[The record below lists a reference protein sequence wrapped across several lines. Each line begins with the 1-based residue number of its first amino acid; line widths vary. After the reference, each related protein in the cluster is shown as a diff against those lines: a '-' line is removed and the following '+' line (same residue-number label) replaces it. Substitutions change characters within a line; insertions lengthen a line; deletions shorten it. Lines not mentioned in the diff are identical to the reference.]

1 MLTSI
6 EIAGFK
12 SFADKARIDFSEGIS
27 VIVGPNGSGK
37 SNIVDAIKWVLG
49 EQSVKK
55 LRGSET
61 TDVIFGGS
69 KTRASA
75 NMAEVTLTFDNR
87 SRFFPLDSDDI
98 HITRRLYRNGDSEY
112 LINRQG
118 TRLRDIRELLSGS
131 GLGAHAYSIIEQGRV
146 GLLLQ
151 STSAQRRAILEDAA
165 GTSLF
170 NARSQEAI
178 RRMER
183 VEQNILRLGDIVNEL
198 ENQYKRTKSQAGKA
212 LQYREYERQLQ
223 ILRTEAA
230 LVEWRRNKARI
241 EQIDSQSERL
251 DERRVDL
258 ESSVQGSELIR
269 KKYVGRLSQ
278 VEKDLRDVDAELG
291 DVREKAAAS
300 QSTVSL
306 QMDQIGQ
313 LDSEIFDQGLKL
325 DEIKLQNSDAEES
338 IQQIAEEILQAR
350 RHYREV
356 KSDYD
361 TQHEELSR
369 LSAEC
374 DDFRSRL
381 EQDRA
386 LLEDEKVR
394 RSRLAGEISGLE
406 ARLSSAQQRSEEKEA
421 RYRKLSEIL
430 SDFVESDSRLKG
442 ELQRFDDNISELN
455 KQVSEKKSARSVA
468 VSQLEQLN
476 TETRE
481 TEQQI
486 ALISERLS
494 ITTNLVNNQEGLSP
508 GVKEVLRR
516 SADSNGPFRNVHGL
530 VADLI
535 RVSAE
540 AAPLIES
547 ALGQKAQYVVVSPDE
562 KLFAFIEKNIR
573 DESVFPGRVGFMW
586 LDDPAKIPNQ
596 QWKESGIYD
605 NLPGVLGRADRFVE
619 TDPKFEYLIYRL
631 LGQTWIVENFKTAKK
646 LYGRSDGQT
655 NFFTITGEAILSNGT
670 LLVGSSQATDGQ
682 IMRRTEIR
690 TLSEEKVLLENNLL
704 AKQAQIAEISKQI
717 ARYDLEIAAGEKKTK
732 DLQNEA
738 DSLRLKQTAQHQ
750 QDKISQSEYLRIKKE
765 LEDLSSENEQITS
778 ELENNRGSKLEI
790 DRRTA
795 DLERSTNE
803 LHGSYTRSDEFRKDA
818 QKKVNDLGIELAK
831 SEERLNS
838 FSSRQLQLNESLSER
853 KKLLTDHA
861 RQLDTLRTRR
871 ESAEFTVLSA
881 ESVVAEQYW
890 QKEKLMGKRDVLIAK
905 KESAS
910 ALVRDI
916 DARLE
921 KDRKLL
927 SKVRENLRLNEI
939 ERERLSD
946 GMKNQVDTMREDYGI
961 DLPARAAEVLLPP
974 ADDAELHGKEES
986 FSSETSVG
994 TLEECTKEIE
1004 SLKRKIN
1011 RLGSVNHQAL
1021 ETLEDLET
1029 RYKTSS
1035 NQYKDLLAARHGI
1048 QNIIGK
1054 TNKYRQEVFDK
1065 TFEAV
1070 KIHFQNIFQQ
1080 LFGGGHAD
1088 IVFDDPDNKIE
1099 SGISIIARPPGKE
1112 LKNVELLSG
1121 GEKTLT
1127 SVAFLLALFLHRSS
1141 PICILDEVDAALDE
1155 VNVDRFNAVLR
1166 DFETDTQFIMITHSK
1181 KTMMVAK
1188 SLYGV
1193 TMQDS
1198 GVSKL
1203 IAVQFDEV
1211 GEDGE
1216 ILVKDSNRR
1225 AAA

>member
-6 EIAGFK
+6 EITGFK
-12 SFADKARIDFSEGIS
+12 SFADKARIDFSKGIS

-49 EQSVKK
+49 EQSIKK

-69 KTRASA
+69 KTRAPA
-75 NMAEVTLTFDNR
+75 NMAEVTLTFNNQ
-87 SRFFPLDSDDI
+87 SRFFPLDTDEI

-112 LINRQG
+112 LLNRQG

-131 GLGAHAYSIIEQGRV
+131 GLGAQAYSIIEQGRV

-151 STSAQRRAILEDAA
+151 STPAQRRAILEDAA

-170 NARSQEAI
+170 NARSQEAV

-183 VEQNILRLGDIVNEL
+183 IEQNILRMGDIVNEL
-198 ENQYKRTKSQAGKA
+198 ENQYKRIKSQAGKA
-212 LQYREYERQLQ
+212 QQYREYEHRLE

-230 LVEWRRNKARI
+230 LIEWRRNKARV
-241 EQIDSQSERL
+241 EQLDDQTERL
-251 DERRVDL
+251 NKRRVDL
-258 ESSVQGSELIR
+258 EEAVKGSELIR
-269 KKYVGRLSQ
+269 KKYVDRLTQ
-278 VEKDLRDVDAELG
+278 VEKDLRDVEAELG
-291 DVREKAAAS
+291 DAREKAAGG
-300 QSTVSL
+300 QSTVSA
-306 QMDQIGQ
+306 QIMQISQ
-313 LDSEIFDQGLKL
+313 LETEIFDQGVKL
-325 DEIKLQNSDAEES
+325 DEIKLQNSDAEDS

-361 TQHEELSR
+361 TQHAELNR
-369 LSAEC
+369 LATDCE
-374 DDFRSRL
+374 DFRSRL
-381 EQDRA
+381 DRDRA
-386 LLEDEKVR
+386 LLEDGKVR
-394 RSRLAGEISGLE
+394 RSRLAGEISCLE
-406 ARLSSAQQRSEEKEA
+406 ARLGSVQQRAEEKDA

-430 SDFVESDSRLKG
+430 SASMESDSRLKG
-442 ELQRFDDNISELN
+442 ELQQFEDKISKLNELIA
-455 KQVSEKKSARSVA
+455 EKKKKRADATSR
-468 VSQLEQLN
+468 LEELN

-481 TEQQI
+481 TEQQLV
-486 ALISERLS
+486 LISERLS
-494 ITTNLVNNQEGLSP
+494 ITTNLVKNQEGLSP

-547 ALGQKAQYVVVSPDE
+547 ALGQKTQYLVVSPDE
-562 KLFAFIEKNIR
+562 DLFAFIEKNIH
-573 DESVFPGRVGFMW
+573 DESAFPGRVGFMW
-586 LDDPAKIPNQ
+586 LDTPDNIPKVG
-596 QWKESGIYD
+596 WKGSGAFD

-631 LGQTWIVENFKTAKK
+631 LGQTWIVEDFKTAKK

-670 LLVGSSQATDGQ
+670 LLVGSSQAADGQ

-690 TLSEEKVLLENNLL
+690 TLTEKKDILEKQIL
-704 AKQAQIAEISKQI
+704 AKQAQVTEITKQI
-717 ARYDLEIAAGEKKTK
+717 ARVDTEIAADEKAFKN
-732 DLQNEA
+732 LQNDA
-738 DSLRLKQTAQHQ
+738 DSLRLKQAAQHQ
-750 QDKISQSEYLRIKKE
+750 QDKNSQSEYLRIKKE
-765 LEDLSSENEQITS
+765 LEDLSAEKDQISLELENSRASKLEIERYTS
-778 ELENNRGSKLEI
+778 ELEQS
-790 DRRTA
+790 TA
-795 DLERSTNE
+795 E
-803 LHGSYTRSDEFRKDA
+803 LHSCYTRSDEFRKDA
-818 QKKVNDLGIELAK
+818 QKKANDLSIELAK
-831 SEERLNS
+831 NEERLNS

-853 KKLLTDHA
+853 KKLLADHA
-861 RQLDTLRTRR
+861 RLLDALRSRR
-871 ESAEFTVLSA
+871 ENAEFTVLRA
-881 ESVVAEQYW
+881 ESLVAEQYW
-890 QKEKLMGKRDVLIAK
+890 QKEKLIEKRDVLTGK

-921 KDRKLL
+921 QDRKLL

-939 ERERLSD
+939 EHERLSD
-946 GMKNQVDTMREDYGI
+946 GMKSQAEIMREDYGI
-961 DLPARAAEVLLPP
+961 DLPARAAEVSLPASGDSEYP
-974 ADDAELHGKEES
+974 AGES
-986 FSSETSVG
+986 SAPSETSVA
-994 TLEECTKEIE
+994 TLEERAKEIE

-1011 RLGSVNHQAL
+1011 RLGSINHQAL
-1021 ETLEDLET
+1021 EMLEVLET
-1029 RYKTSS
+1029 RYKTYS

-1048 QNIIGK
+1048 QNIISK
-1054 TNKYRQEVFDK
+1054 SNKRRQEVFDE
-1065 TFEAV
+1065 TFDAV

-1088 IVFDDPDNKIE
+1088 VVFDNPDDKIE

-1112 LKNVELLSG
+1112 LKSVELLSG

-1127 SVAFLLALFLHRSS
+1127 SVAFLLALFLYRSS

-1155 VNVDRFNAVLR
+1155 VNVDRFNAVIR

-1203 IAVQFDEV
+1203 IAVQFDDV
-1211 GEDGE
+1211 GENGE
-1216 ILVKDSNRR
+1216 ILAKDPDRR

>member
-69 KTRASA
+69 KTRAPA

-974 ADDAELHGKEES
+974 VDDAELHGKEES

-1021 ETLEDLET
+1021 ETLEVLET

>member
-6 EIAGFK
+6 EISGFK

-49 EQSVKK
+49 EQSIKK

-69 KTRASA
+69 KTRAPA

-87 SRFFPLDSDDI
+87 SRFFPLNADEI

-131 GLGAHAYSIIEQGRV
+131 GLGAQAYSIIEQGRV

-151 STSAQRRAILEDAA
+151 STPVQRRAILEDAA

-170 NARSQEAI
+170 NAKSQEAV

-212 LQYREYERQLQ
+212 QQYREYERRLEV
-223 ILRTEAA
+223 LRTEAA
-230 LVEWRRNKARI
+230 LVEWRRNKTRI
-241 EQIDSQSERL
+241 EQIDGQTERL
-251 DERRVDL
+251 HQRRVDL
-258 ESSVQGSELIR
+258 ENAVKGSELIR
-269 KKYVGRLSQ
+269 KKYVGRLTQ
-278 VEKDLRDVDAELG
+278 VERDLHDVDAELG
-291 DVREKAAAS
+291 DVREKVAGG

-313 LDSEIFDQGLKL
+313 LDSEILDQGTKL
-325 DEIKLQNSDAEES
+325 DEIKLQNSDAEDS

-361 TQHEELSR
+361 AQHEELTR
-369 LSAEC
+369 LTAES
-374 DDFRSRL
+374 DDYRSRL

-386 LLEDEKVR
+386 LLEDGKVR

-406 ARLSSAQQRSEEKEA
+406 ARLGSVHQRSEEKES
-421 RYRKLSEIL
+421 RYRKLSETL
-430 SDFVESDSRLKG
+430 SAFVESDSRLKG
-442 ELQRFDDNISELN
+442 ELQQFEDNINRLN
-455 KQVSEKKSARSVA
+455 KQVSEKKNARDA
-468 VSQLEQLN
+468 AICRLEQLN

-481 TEQQI
+481 MEQQL

-494 ITTNLVNNQEGLSP
+494 ITTNLVKNQEGLSP

-516 SADSNGPFRNVHGL
+516 SSDSNGPFRNVHGL

-562 KLFAFIEKNIR
+562 DLFAFIEKNIR
-573 DESVFPGRVGFMW
+573 DESAFPGRVGFMW
-586 LDDPAKIPNQ
+586 LDIPENIPNQ
-596 QWKESGIYD
+596 DWKESGVFD

-619 TDPKFEYLIYRL
+619 TEPKFEYLIYRL

-646 LYGRSDGQT
+646 LYGKSDGQT

-670 LLVGSSQATDGQ
+670 LLVGSSQAVDGQ

-690 TLSEEKVLLENNLL
+690 TLSEKKELLEKNIL
-704 AKQAQIAEISKQI
+704 AKQTQISEITKQI
-717 ARYDLEIAAGEKKTK
+717 ARFDTEIAADEKKSK
-732 DLQNEA
+732 DLQNDA
-738 DSLRLKQTAQHQ
+738 DSLRLKQAAQHQ
-750 QDKISQSEYLRIKKE
+750 QDEISQSEYLRLKKE
-765 LEDLSSENEQITS
+765 LEDLSNENEQITS
-778 ELENNRGSKLEI
+778 ELETNRGSKLEI

-795 DLERSTNE
+795 ELEQSTTE
-803 LHGSYTRSDEFRKDA
+803 LHSCYTRSDEFRKDA

-853 KKLLTDHA
+853 KKLLADHA
-861 RQLDTLRTRR
+861 RQLDTLRMRR
-871 ESAEFTVLSA
+871 EAAEFTVLRA

-890 QKEKLMGKRDVLIAK
+890 QKEKQMEKRDVLIAK

-916 DARLE
+916 DGRLE
-921 KDRKLL
+921 KDRKFL

-946 GMKNQVDTMREDYGI
+946 GMRSQVEIMREDYGI
-961 DLPARAAEVLLPP
+961 DLPSRAAEVALPP
-974 ADDAELHGKEES
+974 VGDMVFLSGEAS
-986 FSSETSVG
+986 SPSETSVG

-1021 ETLEDLET
+1021 ETLEVLET
-1029 RYKTSS
+1029 RYKTYS

-1054 TNKYRQEVFDK
+1054 TNKHRQEVFDK

-1070 KIHFQNIFQQ
+1070 RIHFQNIFQQ

-1088 IVFDDPDNKIE
+1088 IVFDDPDNKID

-1155 VNVDRFNAVLR
+1155 INVDRFNAVLR

-1216 ILVKDSNRR
+1216 ILVKDSDRR

>member
-1 MLTSI
+1 
-6 EIAGFK
+6 
-12 SFADKARIDFSEGIS
+12 
-27 VIVGPNGSGK
+27 
-37 SNIVDAIKWVLG
+37 
-49 EQSVKK
+49 
-55 LRGSET
+55 
-61 TDVIFGGS
+61 
-69 KTRASA
+69 
-75 NMAEVTLTFDNR
+75 
-87 SRFFPLDSDDI
+87 
-98 HITRRLYRNGDSEY
+98 
-112 LINRQG
+112 
-118 TRLRDIRELLSGS
+118 
-131 GLGAHAYSIIEQGRV
+131 
-146 GLLLQ
+146 
-151 STSAQRRAILEDAA
+151 
-165 GTSLF
+165 
-170 NARSQEAI
+170 
-178 RRMER
+178 
-183 VEQNILRLGDIVNEL
+183 
-198 ENQYKRTKSQAGKA
+198 
-212 LQYREYERQLQ
+212 
-223 ILRTEAA
+223 
-230 LVEWRRNKARI
+230 
-241 EQIDSQSERL
+241 
-251 DERRVDL
+251 
-258 ESSVQGSELIR
+258 
-269 KKYVGRLSQ
+269 
-278 VEKDLRDVDAELG
+278 
-291 DVREKAAAS
+291 
-300 QSTVSL
+300 
-306 QMDQIGQ
+306 
-313 LDSEIFDQGLKL
+313 
-325 DEIKLQNSDAEES
+325 
-338 IQQIAEEILQAR
+338 
-350 RHYREV
+350 
-356 KSDYD
+356 
-361 TQHEELSR
+361 
-369 LSAEC
+369 
-374 DDFRSRL
+374 
-381 EQDRA
+381 
-386 LLEDEKVR
+386 
-394 RSRLAGEISGLE
+394 
-406 ARLSSAQQRSEEKEA
+406 
-421 RYRKLSEIL
+421 
-430 SDFVESDSRLKG
+430 
-442 ELQRFDDNISELN
+442 
-455 KQVSEKKSARSVA
+455 
-468 VSQLEQLN
+468 
-476 TETRE
+476 
-481 TEQQI
+481 
-486 ALISERLS
+486 
-494 ITTNLVNNQEGLSP
+494 
-508 GVKEVLRR
+508 
-516 SADSNGPFRNVHGL
+516 
-530 VADLI
+530 
-535 RVSAE
+535 
-540 AAPLIES
+540 
-547 ALGQKAQYVVVSPDE
+547 
-562 KLFAFIEKNIR
+562 
-573 DESVFPGRVGFMW
+573 MW

-974 ADDAELHGKEES
+974 VDDAELHGKEES

-1021 ETLEDLET
+1021 ETLEVLET

>member
-6 EIAGFK
+6 EITGFK
-12 SFADKARIDFSEGIS
+12 SFADKARIDFSDGIS

-37 SNIVDAIKWVLG
+37 SNIVDAIKWVLD
-49 EQSVKK
+49 EQSIKK

-69 KTRASA
+69 KTRTPA
-75 NMAEVTLTFDNR
+75 NMAEVTLTFDNQ
-87 SRFFPLDSDDI
+87 SRFFPLNADQI

-131 GLGAHAYSIIEQGRV
+131 GLGAQAYSIIEQGRV

-151 STSAQRRAILEDAA
+151 STPAQRRAILEDAA

-170 NARSQEAI
+170 NAKSQETI

-183 VEQNILRLGDIVNEL
+183 IGLAILRLGDIVNEI
-198 ENQYKRTKSQAGKA
+198 ETQYKRTKSQAGKA
-212 LQYREYERQLQ
+212 QQYREYERQLE

-230 LVEWRRNKARI
+230 LVEWRRNKERI
-241 EQIDSQSERL
+241 EQLDGQAERL
-251 DERRVDL
+251 NDRRIDL
-258 ESSVQGSELIR
+258 ENAVKGSELIR
-269 KKYVGRLSQ
+269 KKYVGRLTQ
-278 VEKDLRDVDAELG
+278 VERDLRDVDAELG
-291 DVREKAAAS
+291 DVREKAAGG

-306 QMDQIGQ
+306 QMNQMGQ
-313 LDSEIFDQGLKL
+313 LDSEILDQGVKL
-325 DEIKLQNSDAEES
+325 DEIKLQNSDAEDS

-361 TQHEELSR
+361 AQHDELTR
-369 LSAEC
+369 LVAEC
-374 DDFRSRL
+374 DEFRSKL

-386 LLEDEKVR
+386 QLEDGKVR

-406 ARLSSAQQRSEEKEA
+406 ARLSSAQQRASEKET
-421 RYRKLSEIL
+421 RFRDLSKIL
-430 SDFVESDSRLKG
+430 SAFVESNSQLKG
-442 ELQRFDDNISELN
+442 ELQQFEDKILELQECISE
-455 KQVSEKKSARSVA
+455 KRTARDVA

-476 TETRE
+476 AESRE
-481 TEQQI
+481 TEHQL
-486 ALISERLS
+486 ALISERLL

-516 SADSNGPFRNVHGL
+516 SADPKGPFRNVHGL

-562 KLFAFIEKNIR
+562 ELFAFIEKNIQN
-573 DESVFPGRVGFMW
+573 ESAFPGRVGFMW
-586 LDDPAKIPNQ
+586 LDAPENVPKQ
-596 QWKESGIYD
+596 GWKELGIYD
-605 NLPGVLGRADRFVE
+605 NMPGVLGRADRFVE

-646 LYGRSDGQT
+646 LYGGSDGQT

-670 LLVGSSQATDGQ
+670 LLVGSSQADDGQ

-690 TLSEEKVLLENNLL
+690 TLSETKERLERDFVS
-704 AKQAQIAEISKQI
+704 KQAQIAELTKQI
-717 ARYDLEIAAGEKKTK
+717 ARFDTEIASNEKKSK
-732 DLQNEA
+732 DLQNDA
-738 DSLRLKQTAQHQ
+738 DSLRLKQAAQHQ
-750 QDKISQSEYLRIKKE
+750 QDKISQSEYLRLKKE
-765 LEDLSSENEQITS
+765 LEDLSAENEQITK

-790 DRRTA
+790 DRRTVE
-795 DLERSTNE
+795 LERSTTE
-803 LHGSYTRSDEFRKDA
+803 LHISYTRSDEFRKDA

-838 FSSRQLQLNESLSER
+838 LSSRQLQLNESLGER
-853 KKLLTDHA
+853 KKLLADHA
-861 RQLDTLRTRR
+861 QLLDSLRIRR
-871 ESAEFTVLSA
+871 ESAEFTILRA
-881 ESVVAEQYW
+881 ESAVAELYW
-890 QKEKLMGKRDVLIAK
+890 QKEKQIAKRDVLTAK

-910 ALVRDI
+910 ALVHDI
-916 DARLE
+916 DTRLE
-921 KDRKLL
+921 KDRHLL

-939 ERERLSD
+939 EHERLSD
-946 GMKNQVDTMREDYGI
+946 GMKSQVEIMREDYGI
-961 DLPARAAEVLLPP
+961 DLPAKAAEVVQ
-974 ADDAELHGKEES
+974 S
-986 FSSETSVG
+986 FCGDSERSDGETLSPSETSVG

-1011 RLGSVNHQAL
+1011 RLGSVNHEAL
-1021 ETLEDLET
+1021 ETLEVLET
-1029 RYKTSS
+1029 RYKTVS
-1035 NQYKDLLAARHGI
+1035 NQYKDLLAAKRDL
-1048 QNIIGK
+1048 QNIISRA
-1054 TNKYRQEVFDK
+1054 NKHRQEVFDK
-1065 TFEAV
+1065 TFDAV
-1070 KIHFQNIFQQ
+1070 KIHFQNLFQQ

-1088 IVFDDPDNKIE
+1088 VVFDDPDNKIE

-1155 VNVDRFNAVLR
+1155 VNVDRFNAVVR

-1211 GEDGE
+1211 GENGE
-1216 ILVKDSNRR
+1216 IVIKDSDRRR
-1225 AAA
+1225 AA

>member
-1 MLTSI
+1 
-6 EIAGFK
+6 
-12 SFADKARIDFSEGIS
+12 
-27 VIVGPNGSGK
+27 
-37 SNIVDAIKWVLG
+37 
-49 EQSVKK
+49 
-55 LRGSET
+55 
-61 TDVIFGGS
+61 
-69 KTRASA
+69 
-75 NMAEVTLTFDNR
+75 
-87 SRFFPLDSDDI
+87 
-98 HITRRLYRNGDSEY
+98 
-112 LINRQG
+112 
-118 TRLRDIRELLSGS
+118 
-131 GLGAHAYSIIEQGRV
+131 
-146 GLLLQ
+146 
-151 STSAQRRAILEDAA
+151 
-165 GTSLF
+165 
-170 NARSQEAI
+170 
-178 RRMER
+178 MER

-291 DVREKAAAS
+291 DVREKAAAG

-369 LSAEC
+369 LNAEC

-494 ITTNLVNNQEGLSP
+494 ITTNLVKNQEGLSP

-562 KLFAFIEKNIR
+562 ELFAFIEKNIR

-586 LDDPAKIPNQ
+586 LDAPAKIPNQ
-596 QWKESGIYD
+596 QWKESGVYD

-871 ESAEFTVLSA
+871 ESAEFTVLRA

-1021 ETLEDLET
+1021 ETLEVLET

>member
-69 KTRASA
+69 KTRAPA

-704 AKQAQIAEISKQI
+704 AKQAQIAELSKQI

-1021 ETLEDLET
+1021 ETLEVLET

-1048 QNIIGK
+1048 QNIISK

>member
-69 KTRASA
+69 KTRAPA

-170 NARSQEAI
+170 IARSQETI

-291 DVREKAAAS
+291 DVREKAAAG

-313 LDSEIFDQGLKL
+313 LESEIFDQGLKL

-369 LSAEC
+369 LNAEC

-494 ITTNLVNNQEGLSP
+494 ITTNLVKNQEGLSP

-562 KLFAFIEKNIR
+562 ELFAFIEKNIR

-586 LDDPAKIPNQ
+586 LDAPAKIPNQ
-596 QWKESGIYD
+596 QWKESGVYD

-732 DLQNEA
+732 DLQDEA

-871 ESAEFTVLSA
+871 ESAEFTVLRA

-961 DLPARAAEVLLPP
+961 DLPARAAEVPLPP

-1021 ETLEDLET
+1021 ETLEVLET

-1203 IAVQFDEV
+1203 IAVQFDDV

>member
-69 KTRASA
+69 KTRAPA

-586 LDDPAKIPNQ
+586 LDDPAKIPDQ

-765 LEDLSSENEQITS
+765 LEDLSSENEQIAS

-1021 ETLEDLET
+1021 ETLEVLET

>member
-55 LRGSET
+55 LRGTET

-69 KTRASA
+69 KTRDRA

-98 HITRRLYRNGDSEY
+98 HITRRLYRNGDSDY

-291 DVREKAAAS
+291 DVREKAAAG

-406 ARLSSAQQRSEEKEA
+406 ARLSSVQQRSEEKEA

-442 ELQRFDDNISELN
+442 ELQRFDDNLSELN
-455 KQVSEKKSARSVA
+455 KQVSKKKTARSDA

-481 TEQQI
+481 TEQQL

-494 ITTNLVNNQEGLSP
+494 ITTNLVKNQEGLSP

-516 SADSNGPFRNVHGL
+516 SADPNGPFRNVHGL

-586 LDDPAKIPNQ
+586 LDAPAKIPNQ
-596 QWKESGIYD
+596 QWKESGVYD

-717 ARYDLEIAAGEKKTK
+717 ARYDLEIATDEKKTK

-765 LEDLSSENEQITS
+765 LEDLSSENEQIIS

-790 DRRTA
+790 DQRTA

-803 LHGSYTRSDEFRKDA
+803 LHSSYTRSDEFRKDA

-871 ESAEFTVLSA
+871 ESAEFTVLCA

-946 GMKNQVDTMREDYGI
+946 GMKSQVDTMREDYGI
-961 DLPARAAEVLLPP
+961 DLPARAAEVPLPP
-974 ADDAELHGKEES
+974 ADDVELHGKEES

-1021 ETLEDLET
+1021 ETLEVLET

>member
-69 KTRASA
+69 KTRAPA

-494 ITTNLVNNQEGLSP
+494 ITTNLVKNQEGLSP

-704 AKQAQIAEISKQI
+704 AKQAQIAELSKQI

-765 LEDLSSENEQITS
+765 LEDLSSENEQIAS

-1021 ETLEDLET
+1021 ETLEVLET

>member
-69 KTRASA
+69 KTRAPA

-803 LHGSYTRSDEFRKDA
+803 LHCSYTRSDEFRKDA

-946 GMKNQVDTMREDYGI
+946 GMKSQVDTMREDYGI

-1021 ETLEDLET
+1021 ETLEVLET

-1088 IVFDDPDNKIE
+1088 IVFDNPDNKIE